1 MYFQSAA
8 EKLTMTCSTN
18 KETDLDKIVV
28 SLNPEKKEFVVEPL
42 TLQVGKPRQS
52 LLLTYMCTNYRQSL
66 CTRGKPSA
74 AV

>member
-42 TLQVGKPRQS
+42 TLQVRIHDCPC
-52 LLLTYMCTNYRQSL
+52 Y
-66 CTRGKPSA
+66 
-74 AV
+74 